1 VNKQFVV
8 ALTVGLAIPA
18 FILSRIIWPDPPGAP
33 TPPAGLLPWL
43 IVPAAFEALSFGAG
57 VAFLV
62 TAGRALVRSAKRD
75 GLALTAYAF
84 AGWALLSWTPHSNMH
99 RVNTTFEGLILID
112 WVFHLTLIVGAA
124 VIGTYLYTMVNQERP
139 RPVNSRGGQAATA
152 EVAL

>member
-1 VNKQFVV
+1 MNKQFVV

-33 TPPAGLLPWL
+33 T
-43 IVPAAFEALSFGAG
+43 
-57 VAFLV
+57 
-62 TAGRALVRSAKRD
+62 
-75 GLALTAYAF
+75 LALAAYAC